1 MTDRELLEAA
11 ANAAEYDVQG
21 LADRFVVQP
30 EHYTGGLVIGT
41 STGGSKLWN
50 PLTDDG
56 DALRLAVKLNIPV
69 IPYDDET
76 STGTTGVVA
85 KNWGGKEANT
95 RRAIVRAAAA
105 MAPAHGMPGRAERFG
120 MEEEVGD
127 VHIDPLRD
135 VIRQMTLPPR
145 KGTPAA
151 DLTERERL
159 TVCIAAGAPTE
170 SVMDGMRLTVR
181 TTVPC
186 GVADR
191 GDGGYIVTIGKA

>member
-1 MTDRELLEAA
+1 
-11 ANAAEYDVQG
+11 
-21 LADRFVVQP
+21 
-30 EHYTGGLVIGT
+30 
-41 STGGSKLWN
+41 
-50 PLTDDG
+50 
-56 DALRLAVKLNIPV
+56 
-69 IPYDDET
+69 
-76 STGTTGVVA
+76 
-85 KNWGGKEANT
+85 
-95 RRAIVRAAAA
+95 